1 MEEEFNK
8 KKIIEEVYIKQKE
21 LNKNKEKQS
30 ERIKNTLLNKK
41 RRREDKESYV
51 TAHKLVK
58 DYREKQKS
66 HSYAKKQIYMNKNRT
81 NNFYDKSRENTPV
94 LVIRIIE

>member
-1 MEEEFNK
+1 MEDQYDK
-8 KKIIEEVYIKQKE
+8 KKILEEVHLKQKE

-30 ERIKNTLLNKK
+30 EKIKNTLLNKK
-41 RRREDKESYV
+41 RKREEKDSYI

-66 HSYAKKQIYMNKNRT
+66 HSYAKKQIFMNKNRS
-81 NNFYDKSRENTPV
+81 NNFYDKSRENSPV
-94 LVIRIIE
+94 LIIRIIE